1 MHLETIDSL
10 RLQLQSQA
18 DGLIVLAD
26 KLAEATRKS
35 ALNEVGPNLAYVNR
49 RLIEIRRLRRA
60 YFDVDLIDEAT
71 WGILSVLYDAYA
83 TSTSPVR
90 LVRLVEVS
98 GVTMTTALN
107 RLAKLSTRKLVV
119 RHRLDT
125 DLRQNLTELSAAAIS
140 QFEAYLAAVGP

>member
-18 DGLIVLAD
+18 DGLRVLAD